1 MKFPSSIYPGYTE
14 GLQQA
19 ILSISN
25 TPFVIYDIKF
35 IERTVKNIKKDFSIN
50 SNVKLFFAMK
60 ANNNVKILK
69 IFKNLELGIDVS
81 SIEELELANQIG
93 FEKISFMNPA
103 FKEFEKIEFTE
114 KMMIDVDSESQLIKF
129 LKIFPNEPFGI
140 RIAEEGDYNIYGV
153 SLNDSIFHK
162 IQNSNAKELLKRIH
176 FHRNNR
182 SVDNLFQSL
191 EVAKKLIREYP
202 SIDTINLGGDL
213 LNVYVENR
221 KKFIQFLYYL
231 KKDEIL
237 KNISIIFEP
246 GDALIKYG
254 AMLGTRVTNLK
265 IDKKNNVQH
274 LFLDSSSWICAPWL
288 KSNPIV
294 LLKKKTQEQEY
305 YLHGNTMYPGDV
317 FNHSPIKLPI
327 VEENDILLFPE
338 YGAYT
343 LSNYRSFQLIKR
355 PREYFFEDGII
366 KQ

>member
-1 MKFPSSIYPGYTE
+1 MKFPSSIYPKYTE

-35 IERTVKNIKKDFSIN
+35 IEKTIKNIKKDFSIN

-114 KMMIDVDSESQLIKF
+114 KIMIDVDSESQLIKF

-162 IQNSNAKELLKRIH
+162 IQNSNAKE
-176 FHRNNR
+176 
-182 SVDNLFQSL
+182 
-191 EVAKKLIREYP
+191 
-202 SIDTINLGGDL
+202 
-213 LNVYVENR
+213 
-221 KKFIQFLYYL
+221 FIFI
-231 KKDEIL
+231 EI
-237 KNISIIFEP
+237 
-246 GDALIKYG
+246 
-254 AMLGTRVTNLK
+254 
-265 IDKKNNVQH
+265 
-274 LFLDSSSWICAPWL
+274 
-288 KSNPIV
+288 IV
-294 LLKKKTQEQEY
+294 
-305 YLHGNTMYPGDV
+305 
-317 FNHSPIKLPI
+317 
-327 VEENDILLFPE
+327 
-338 YGAYT
+338 
-343 LSNYRSFQLIKR
+343 R
-355 PREYFFEDGII
+355 
-366 KQ
+366 